1 MRIWGA
7 VTRGERGIR
16 IAYLIPAEATVAE
29 RADHG
34 RFLMWHKG
42 AARRL
47 LCLTSSAAFIA
58 GVALVSHAFFFGRDV
73 LGLELAGLGGVGLAA
88 LVFADG
94 LLRPAGDVR
103 TMMARMPGPD
113 RPEAAW
119 TGVWGLIEA
128 HDHAGQLATQGSYPY
143 RTGVRCRL
151 RCGSWPAGTTAG
163 QSGPHPRPHAKRTG
177 VATVSGLGSPTV
189 PSARWRCLNWRGSG
203 CTAARLVRS
212 HVIAATT
219 SHDSLKVGSRSTH
232 GHTLG

>member
-1 MRIWGA
+1 
-7 VTRGERGIR
+7 
-16 IAYLIPAEATVAE
+16 
-29 RADHG
+29 
-34 RFLMWHKG
+34 
-42 AARRL
+42 
-47 LCLTSSAAFIA
+47 
-58 GVALVSHAFFFGRDV
+58 
-73 LGLELAGLGGVGLAA
+73 
-88 LVFADG
+88 
-94 LLRPAGDVR
+94 VR